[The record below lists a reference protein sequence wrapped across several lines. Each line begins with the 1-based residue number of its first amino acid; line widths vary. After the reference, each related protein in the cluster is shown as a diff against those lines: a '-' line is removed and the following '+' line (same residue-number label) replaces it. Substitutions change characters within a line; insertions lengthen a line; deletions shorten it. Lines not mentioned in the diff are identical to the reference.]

1 MRADRLLA
9 MLLLLQTRGKL
20 TAQTLAEELEVSRR
34 TILRDVDALSAAG
47 VPIYAEGGH
56 GGGIALD
63 EYYRTQLTG
72 LHTPEV
78 QALFVA
84 DNATVLRDVGLKE
97 AAEQLTLK
105 LLAALPVAHR
115 LTVEHVRQR
124 LLIDA
129 TWWWRDAE
137 TPPFW
142 DALQQAVYED
152 QVIECVYERYK
163 GDIVSRTLE
172 PYSLVNKSGSWYLV
186 ARRDGEFRIYRVARL
201 HAVHLSEQHFSR
213 VPDFDLPQ
221 YWETHLQEFV
231 DSFTQY
237 HCTLCIHPDRIA
249 FVKGLAPG
257 RWQELATDDGTG
269 WITLQLAMDSPLLAK
284 MLVFG
289 LGTLVDVIAPTALAE
304 EVFSDACT
312 TVQHLRHRVQ
322 PENDL

>member
-63 EYYRTQLTG
+63 EQYRTQLTG

-84 DNATVLRDVGLKE
+84 DNSLVLRDVGLKD
-97 AAEQLTLK
+97 AAQQLTLK

-115 LTVEHVRQR
+115 LTVDHVRQR
-124 LLIDA
+124 LLIDS

-137 TPPFW
+137 MPPFW
-142 DALQQAVYED
+142 DNLQQAVYED
-152 QVIECVYERYK
+152 RMVEGVYERYK
-163 GDIVSRTLE
+163 GDIVARTLE
-172 PYSLVNKSGSWYLV
+172 PYSLVNKSGYWYLI
-186 ARRDGEFRIYRVARL
+186 ARRAGAFRIYRIARF
-201 HAVHLSEQHFSR
+201 HEVRLSEQYFAR
-213 VPDFDLPQ
+213 LPDFDLPQ

-237 HCTLCIHPDRIA
+237 HCTLRIHPDRIA

-257 RWQELATDDGTG
+257 RWQELATNEETG
-269 WITLQLAMDSPLLAK
+269 WLTLQLAMDSPLLAK

-289 LGTLVDVIAPTALAE
+289 LGTWVDVIAPTELAE
-304 EVFSDACT
+304 EVLSDART
-312 TVQHLRHRVQ
+312 TVRHF
-322 PENDL
+322 ENKWHASSEL